1 MQVQGYL
8 FGKPGPRSGIEH
20 IVNGEAATPVVAKV
34 A

>member
-8 FGKPGPRSGIEH
+8 FGKPGPRKEIEH
-20 IVNGEAATPVVAKV
+20 VVNGEAEPWIAKV